1 MPILDVEMVL
11 RPGERLEPGLAQVLA
26 GRAREAL
33 AAPAGTTWVKVHALA
48 AEQYAED
55 GGEPEGVYPVFV
67 SVLKARWVE
76 PAARQE
82 EVARLTR
89 AVAAA
94 CGRPA
99 ENVHLFYQPEGAGR
113 VAFGG
118 RLVPE
123 A

>member
-1 MPILDVEMVL
+1 MPILDVEIVL
-11 RPGERLEPGLAQVLA
+11 RPGERLDPGLASALA
-26 GRAREAL
+26 QSAGTAL
-33 AAPAGTTWVKVHALA
+33 AAPAGTTWVKLHPLA
-48 AEQYAED
+48 AEHYAED
-55 GGEPEGVYPVFV
+55 GGVPEGVYPVFV
-67 SVLKARWVE
+67 SLLKARWVAAE
-76 PAARQE
+76 ARQE
-82 EVARLTR
+82 EVERLTR
-89 AVAAA
+89 AVAEA